1 MTLKECIIAYSRR
14 YKYFSLEALKRYLTS
29 KNIRFSSENLK
40 SYLYILKKQGLIY
53 NAGRG
58 WYSVITKELNLNIKP
73 VEKIVNI
80 IKEKFPE
87 VKFSSWSNEQLR
99 EFYHHIPFY
108 FIAFVYTEKEF
119 MVYLKELLEDE
130 GFNVYENPFKKE
142 AKKFLTHKKN
152 TVILRFFIKS
162 RGKVGEYYSKIEK
175 IIVDLYMERQKLNL
189 MDEKEYEGIM
199 KEILAEYRVDIA
211 VMLDYAHN
219 RKVRENISKLLQEF
233 NIIPMRHYPK
243 MSQK

>member
-1 MTLKECIIAYSRR
+1 MTLKECIIAYSRQF
-14 YKYFSLEALKRYLTS
+14 KYFSLEDLKRYLIS
-29 KNIRFSSENLK
+29 KKIKFSAENLK

-53 NAGRG
+53 KAGRG

-87 VKFSSWSNEQLR
+87 IKFSSWSTEQLK

-119 MVYLKELLEDE
+119 MVYLKELLEDK
-130 GFNVYENPFKKE
+130 GFNVYENPLKRE
-142 AKKFLTHKKN
+142 AEKFLTHKKN
-152 TVILRFFIKS
+152 TVILRPLIKS
-162 RGKVGEYYSKIEK
+162 RGKVGEYYSKIVK

-189 MDEKEYEGIM
+189 MDEKEYERIL
-199 KEILAEYRVDIA
+199 KEILANYRIDIA
-211 VMLDYAHN
+211 EMLDYAN
-219 RKVRENISKLLQEF
+219 RRGVNKFIMKILVYL
-233 NIIPMRHYPK
+233 NIIPMSNYTK
-243 MSQK
+243 I